1 MKFAG
6 RIAVLLGC
14 FFFLVTG
21 AFAGGIEGI
30 RFMTEEYPP
39 FNMSNADGLATGI
52 AVDVLVGMFERLG
65 VSKTA
70 ADVEVL
76 PWARGYKE
84 VQEKPNTALFCMTHT
99 QERDPLFTWVGPV
112 APTRISAFALKSR
125 GLTINS
131 PEEMQD
137 LAAAVI
143 RDDVGDALAQGA
155 GIKNIDR
162 AATNDQN
169 IKKLN
174 AGRVDIW
181 IYEESVAQ
189 WQIKDFGF
197 NPEDYEVVYVLSSA
211 ELDYAFH
218 KDTDTALIEQ
228 LQKTLDDM
236 KTDGSYQAIL
246 DQYLR

>member
-1 MKFAG
+1 MRFAG
-6 RIAVLLGC
+6 RMAVLWGC
-14 FFFLVTG
+14 LFLLATG
-21 AFAGGIEGI
+21 AFAGGIEDI

-39 FNMSNADGLATGI
+39 FNMSNADGEATGI
-52 AVDVLVGMFERLG
+52 AVDVLLGMFERLG
-65 VSKTA
+65 ISKTA
-70 ADVEVL
+70 KDIEVL

-99 QERDPLFTWVGPV
+99 EERDPLFSWVGPV
-112 APTRISAFALKSR
+112 APTRVSAFALKSK
-125 GLTINS
+125 GLKIAS
-131 PEEMQD
+131 PGDMQD

-143 RDDVGDALAQGA
+143 RDDIGDSLAQSV

-181 IYEESVAQ
+181 IYEENVAQ
-189 WQIKDFGF
+189 WQMKDFGF
-197 NPEDYEVVYVLSSA
+197 NPEDCEVVYVLSSA

-218 KDTDTALIEQ
+218 KDTDPALLEQ
-228 LQKTLDDM
+228 LQKALDEM
-236 KTDGSYQAIL
+236 KADGSYQAIL

>member
-6 RIAVLLGC
+6 KAAVLLGC
-14 FFFLVTG
+14 FFLLVTG
-21 AFAGGIEGI
+21 AFAGGIEDI

-39 FNMSNADGLATGI
+39 FNMSNADGEATGI
-52 AVDVLVGMFERLG
+52 AVDVLVGMFEKVG

-70 ADVEVL
+70 KDIDVL
-76 PWARGYKE
+76 PWARGYKM
-84 VQEKPNTALFCMTHT
+84 VQEKPNTALFSMTHT
-99 QERDPLFTWVGPV
+99 EERNPLFAWVGPV
-112 APTRISAFALKSR
+112 APTRIAAFALKSK
-125 GLTINS
+125 GLKIDS
-131 PEEMQD
+131 PEDMQD
-137 LAAAVI
+137 LMAAVI
-143 RDDVGDALAQGA
+143 RDDVGDSLAQGL

-169 IKKLN
+169 IKKLD

-218 KDTDTALIEQ
+218 KDTDPAIIEQ
-228 LQKTLDDM
+228 LQKALDEM
-236 KTDGSYQAIL
+236 KADGSYQAIL
-246 DQYLR
+246 DKYLR